1 MSSPP
6 LEAIRPLMVTQE
18 NPAREDTNGMDYS
31 RCAALHNAILQHGWL
46 KTGRSQEEYGSTA
59 RPYLEVNPQ
68 AGQDLHPSLLAFL
81 STARTLPLD
90 HEVNFFYN
98 VWGLTLASGNHE
110 GCFPVSDQTVTLYG
124 SHPEH
129 ASQPDGLV
137 YDQRTH
143 KAIMHFDITDDLKPD
158 QPWQRLETILT
169 IWIEMIQC
177 QKVVA
182 LPNTVGRDAFEEHP
196 EGEFRLIPS
205 LERDPETGAKRLED
219 APYPWT
225 TVPWTSRDLE
235 GSLRLWDGI
244 VERIER
250 QIGLDPAG
258 ERQALLDSE
267 ALSTF
272 PFPEGFATRFLS
284 RARRPRFTYFAPGLR
299 VATEQEILDQPFA
312 YNEEN
317 SDVED
322 EPSKVPPLLL
332 LRTDVSVSAAGPF
345 WLHVFEPVI
354 LRSAQCPCGLYLT
367 PCDRTYRYLQENGC
381 SLVLP
386 GTSSSGWA
394 RKADLGPVESY
405 DDLLQT
411 GVNPFND
418 LHPISLSAF
427 LENVCFQIEHGRWCF
442 DGEGVAG
449 GLEKWCE
456 ADTEERWVNYVT
468 NVGPQGYW

>member
-1 MSSPP
+1 
-6 LEAIRPLMVTQE
+6 MVTQQ

-31 RCAALHNAILQHGWL
+31 RCAALHNTILQHGWL
-46 KTGRSQEEYGSTA
+46 KTGRSQEEYELVT
-59 RPYLEVNPQ
+59 RPYLEVSPQ
-68 AGQDLHPSLLAFL
+68 GGQDLHPSLLAFL
-81 STARTLPLD
+81 STARTLPLN

-98 VWGLTLASGNHE
+98 VCGLTLACGGHE
-110 GCFPVSDQTVTLYG
+110 ECFPESDQTVTLYG
-124 SHPEH
+124 SHMEH

-169 IWIEMIQC
+169 VWIEMIQC

-182 LPNTVGRDAFEEHP
+182 LPDTVGQDAFEERP
-196 EGEFRLIPS
+196 ERGLRLIPG

-225 TVPWTSRDLE
+225 IVPWTSQDLE
-235 GSLRLWDGI
+235 NSLRFWDGI

-250 QIGLDPAG
+250 LIGLDPAG
-258 ERQALLDSE
+258 GRQALLDSE

-272 PFPEGFATRFLS
+272 SFPEGFATRFLL

-299 VATEQEILDQPFA
+299 VATEQEILHQPFT
-312 YNEEN
+312 YQEEN
-317 SDVED
+317 SDAED
-322 EPSKVPPLLL
+322 EPSKVPPLLLLL
-332 LRTDVSVSAAGPF
+332 LRTDVSVSAAGLF
-345 WLHVFEPVI
+345 WLRAFEPVI
-354 LRSAQCPCGLYLT
+354 PRSAQCPCGLYLT
-367 PCDRTYRYLQENGC
+367 PCDRAYRYPQENGC

-386 GTSSSGWA
+386 RTSSSGWA
-394 RKADLGPVESY
+394 RKADLGLVESH

-418 LHPISLSAF
+418 LHPISFSAF
-427 LENVCFQIEHGRWCF
+427 LEDVCFQIEQAKWSV
-442 DGEGVAG
+442 DSEGVAG

-456 ADTEERWVNYVT
+456 ADTEERWIDHVT
-468 NVGPQGYW
+468 NVGPRRYW